1 MEPTF
6 IQGNKARLV
15 NQLQSRALCVC
26 TKIEDKKKSLY
37 AAPSRPNQSTAMT
50 ISQLIQ
56 SNHGGK
62 LMFGPV
68 ASQNPLQNPSQP
80 IKNRFL

>member
-1 MEPTF
+1 MESPTTF

-26 TKIEDKKKSLY
+26 TKVEDKKKSLY
-37 AAPSRPNQSTAMT
+37 AAPTRPNQSTAMT

-62 LMFGPV
+62 VTFGP
-68 ASQNPLQNPSQP
+68 QTPLLQITQP